1 MIYSLTKCVS
11 VAALNTN
18 VFPGIAIAHGHNSA
32 DLRSRERRRA
42 TAEHLWCAQ
51 FRVAGVRRPGV
62 HFFFF
67 YFFSRFKKPQVL
79 LLALVGE
86 RTGWSESILSC

>member
-67 YFFSRFKKPQVL
+67 YFFSRFKKPKCCYWL
-79 LLALVGE
+79 LSA
-86 RTGWSESILSC
+86 SEQGGVKVF